1 MKLILFTDDRYGF
14 SFNHRRQSS
23 DLRAREHLK
32 ARLAGEWPSV
42 YMNDYTR
49 RSLQRDGLIEELLP
63 ETHPASSRQDE
74 ASFPEQAV
82 ASSVRDD
89 PSFLQE
95 AAAAGGWAYVENV
108 SLTGYYHLIDEILLY
123 RFDKRY
129 PADRLFAV
137 SLLQSFTLAE
147 QEIIPGSSHDE
158 IEFSHYVIKK
168 QERGN
173 AHEA

>member
-1 MKLILFTDDRYGF
+1 MKLILFTDERYGF

-32 ARLAGEWPSV
+32 ARLAGEWLSV
-42 YMNDYTR
+42 FMNDYTR
-49 RSLQRDGLIEELLP
+49 RSLQRDGLLEEDL
-63 ETHPASSRQDE
+63 
-74 ASFPEQAV
+74 SFPGQAA

-89 PSFLQE
+89 ASFLEQ

-123 RFDKRY
+123 QFDKRY

-137 SLLQSFTLAE
+137 SLLQGFTLTE
-147 QEIIPGSSHDE
+147 QEVVPGNSHDE
-158 IEFSHYVIKK
+158 IEFSHYIRK
-168 QERGN
+168 QPGK
-173 AHEA
+173 EARL